1 MLTFIFNSIQ
11 LTFQGASW
19 GKREKLEKKV
29 KAVVGVH
36 KDFGI
41 AVCVLGTPH
50 WEQEFAWGGGVHEL
64 PFPCRL
70 SPRFVPSQPQSEI
83 LIENF
88 RRNQ

>member
-1 MLTFIFNSIQ
+1 MLTFILNSIQ
-11 LTFQGASW
+11 LTFWGASW

-41 AVCVLGTPH
+41 AVCVLGHSPPGPGICL
-50 WEQEFAWGGGVHEL
+50 GGGVHEL
-64 PFPCRL
+64 PYPCCL
-70 SPRFVPSQPQSEI
+70 SPWFVPSQPQSEI

-88 RRNQ
+88 RYNQ